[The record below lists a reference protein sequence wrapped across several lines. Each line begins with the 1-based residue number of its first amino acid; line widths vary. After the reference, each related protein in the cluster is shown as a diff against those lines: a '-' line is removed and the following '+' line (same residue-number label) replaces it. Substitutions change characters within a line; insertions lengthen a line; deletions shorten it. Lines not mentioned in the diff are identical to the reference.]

1 MKMKTSVDKGKSKSL
16 LERAEVTH
24 RRLNETDKLKYP
36 SNTLDDYYDIIHQ
49 LMEALTLLEGIKMKG
64 EGAHCELIDYICEK
78 NKISETDRE
87 FLQQMR
93 NYRNRISY
101 EGFSVKSGYIERN
114 ESRINK
120 IISLLSGLVKE
131 KI

>member
-1 MKMKTSVDKGKSKSL
+1 MKVKTKVDKSKSLSL

-24 RRLNETDKLKYP
+24 KRLNETDKLKYP

-49 LMEALTLLEGIKMKG
+49 LMEALTLLEGVKMKG
-64 EGAHCELIDYICEK
+64 EGAHCELIDHVCE
-78 NKISETDRE
+78 NYNISETERE

-101 EGFSVKSGYIERN
+101 EGFSVKSEYIERN
-114 ESRINK
+114 ESRING
-120 IISLLSGLVKE
+120 IIIRLSNLVKD
-131 KI
+131 KT

>member
-1 MKMKTSVDKGKSKSL
+1 MKMKTNADKGKSRSL
-16 LERAEVTH
+16 LDRAEVTQ

-78 NKISETDRE
+78 YNVSETDRE

-101 EGFSVKSGYIERN
+101 EGFSVKSDYIERN
-114 ESRINK
+114 ESRINR
-120 IISLLSGLVKE
+120 IISRLSGIVKE
-131 KI
+131 KT